1 MNKFHFLSLLSLV
14 VGIVFFYLGFING
27 EVEAGIFFIFP
38 FISGSGIYSFLGLVF
53 IIISIFLFLFGFTN
67 FSLKE
72 DFQQENYE
80 PKSSRKTSI
89 KGGGVVLVGPI
100 PIVFASNW
108 KIAAV
113 LMIIAI
119 IVIVLA
125 FFLL

>member
-1 MNKFHFLSLLSLV
+1 MNRFHFLCLV
-14 VGIVFFYLGFING
+14 FLVFGIVFFYLGFING
-27 EVEAGIFFIFP
+27 EVETGIFFIFP
-38 FISGSGIYSFLGLVF
+38 FISGSGIYSFLGFIF
-53 IIISIFLFLFGFTN
+53 IILSIFLFIFGFTN
-67 FSLKE
+67 YSLKE
-72 DFQQENYE
+72 DIQPENYE
-80 PKSSRKTSI
+80 PKTSRKTSI

-119 IVIVLA
+119 IIIVLA